1 MAFKTFTAGSV
12 LTAADVNDYLMEQAV
27 ITCTSG
33 TRPSSPNEGM
43 TIYETDTDYIR
54 VYDGATWQVIAGN
67 TPAARA
73 QRTTTQSI
81 GTGSATAVSFGAAD
95 YNAGTMWAGGAPTR
109 LTAPIGGVYTVTAS
123 VEFAA
128 NATGN
133 RQVHIY
139 QNGSERTRITVPS
152 VGSGLATRVSHSDTL
167 NMAASDYVECFVFQD
182 SGGNL
187 NITNGG
193 DMPCLAATW
202 IRRNV

>member
-33 TRPSSPNEGM
+33 TRPSAPNEGM

-54 VYDGATWQVIAGN
+54 TYDGTTWQVMTGN

-81 GTGSATAVSFGAAD
+81 STGSTTAVSFGAAD
-95 YNAGTMWAGGAPTR
+95 YNAGTMWAGGSPTR
-109 LTAPIGGVYTVTAS
+109 LTAPIGGVYVITAA

-139 QNGSERTRITVPS
+139 QNGSEHSRITVPS
-152 VGSGLATRVSHSDTL
+152 VGSGLATRVAIADTL

-182 SGGNL
+182 SGGSL
-187 NITNGG
+187 NITNGA
-193 DMPCLAATW
+193 DMPYLAATW
-202 IRRNV
+202 VRRNV